1 MTDHIIA
8 PVPTPAPAFA
18 PAPTTATAAVA
29 AAAASAP
36 VPSRPARLS
45 RRRLLQGTAALG
57 GVIAFGT
64 AVSASSTPAFAATVS
79 QPDIIS
85 TNDWGASAPQGS
97 LPTLTRRPTHLVIHH
112 TTHVNS
118 DDFSVAAAEEVARL
132 IQRNHMTNGWADT
145 GQQFTIARGGQMLEG
160 RHGSLDAVVDGTRF
174 IEGAHAYG
182 FNDQSVGIEV
192 DGMYTND
199 VPTDAQWS
207 SLVHLS
213 AFICQRYGLDVD
225 RIIAHRDVPGAQTLC
240 CGDAFYGKLSALR
253 DEVASALANG
263 VDGGSGA
270 SGDYPT
276 VRLGDEGDAVRRV
289 QVTLDVIG
297 HDPGAADGVF
307 GPATEKALREYQSS
321 LGTGVDGIAGPRTW
335 GALATHHAAGST
347 VSSGDSG
354 TEVEYLQR
362 GLKASSGVDLA
373 TDGHFGDQTEAAV
386 SAYQKAR
393 GLTVDGVAGGKT
405 WAALKHA
412 Q

>member
-1 MTDHIIA
+1 MTDHI
-8 PVPTPAPAFA
+8 TA
-18 PAPTTATAAVA
+18 PAPTP
-29 AAAASAP
+29 ASEFALAP
-36 VPSRPARLS
+36 APRPAQTARMS

-57 GVIAFGT
+57 GFIAFGA

-79 QPDIIS
+79 RPDIIS
-85 TNDWGASAPQGS
+85 TKEWGAAAAQGQLPS
-97 LPTLTRRPTHLVIHH
+97 LLRRPTHLVIHH
-112 TTHVNS
+112 TTHANS
-118 DDFSVAAAEEVARL
+118 GDFSVAAAEEVARL
-132 IQRNHMTNGWADT
+132 IQRNHMANGWADT

-182 FNDQSVGIEV
+182 FNDQSMGIEV
-192 DGMYTND
+192 DGMYTSD
-199 VPTDAQWS
+199 LPTDAQWS

-213 AFICQRYGLDVD
+213 AYICQRYGIDVD

-276 VRLGDEGDAVRRV
+276 VRLGDKGDAVRRV

-307 GPATEKALREYQSS
+307 GPATEKALRAYQSS

-347 VSSGDSG
+347 VRSGNSG

-393 GLTVDGVAGGKT
+393 GLTVDGVAGAET
-405 WAALKHA
+405 WTALKHA
-412 Q
+412 R

>member
-1 MTDHIIA
+1 MEPDVTDHITA

-18 PAPTTATAAVA
+18 PEPA

-36 VPSRPARLS
+36 VAARPARLS

-64 AVSASSTPAFAATVS
+64 AISASTTPAFAATVS
-79 QPDIIS
+79 RPDILS
-85 TNDWGASAPQGS
+85 TSDWGASAAKGS

-118 DDFSVAAAEEVARL
+118 DDFSDAAAQEVARL

-160 RHGSLDAVVDGTRF
+160 RHGSLDAVVDGNRF

-240 CGDAFYGKLSALR
+240 CGDALYGKLSALR
-253 DEVASALANG
+253 DEVSSALANG
-263 VDGGSGA
+263 VDGGAGP

-307 GPATEKALREYQSS
+307 GPTTEKALRDYQSS
-321 LGTGVDGIAGPRTW
+321 IGTGVDGIAGPRTW

-354 TEVEYLQR
+354 TDVEYLQR
-362 GLKASSGVDLA
+362 GLKASSGVDLSA
-373 TDGHFGDQTEAAV
+373 DGRFGDRTEAAV
-386 SAYQKAR
+386 AAYQKAR
-393 GLTVDGVAGGKT
+393 GLAVDGVAGAET
-405 WAALKHA
+405 WRALKHG

>member
-1 MTDHIIA
+1 MEPDVTDHITA

-18 PAPTTATAAVA
+18 PAPTATAASVPVA
-29 AAAASAP
+29 
-36 VPSRPARLS
+36 SRPARLS

-64 AVSASSTPAFAATVS
+64 AISASATPAFAATVS
-79 QPDIIS
+79 RPDILS
-85 TNDWGASAPQGS
+85 TNDWGASAAQGP

-118 DDFSVAAAEEVARL
+118 DDFSDAAAMEVARL

-192 DGMYTND
+192 DGMYTHD

-263 VDGGSGA
+263 VDGGSGP

-362 GLKASSGVDLA
+362 GLKAASGVDLA
-373 TDGHFGDQTEAAV
+373 ADGQFGDQTEAAV

-393 GLTVDGVAGGKT
+393 GLAVDGVAGAET
-405 WAALKHA
+405 WAALKHG

>member
-1 MTDHIIA
+1 MTDHITA
-8 PVPTPAPAFA
+8 PAPAPAPAFA
-18 PAPTTATAAVA
+18 PAATAATS
-29 AAAASAP
+29 AASAP
-36 VPSRPARLS
+36 VPTRPARVS

-64 AVSASSTPAFAATVS
+64 AVSASTTPAFAATVS
-79 QPDIIS
+79 RPDIIS
-85 TNDWGASAPQGS
+85 TNDWGASAAKGS

-118 DDFSVAAAEEVARL
+118 DDFSDAAAKEVARL

-213 AFICQRYGLDVD
+213 AFICQRYGLHVD

-240 CGDAFYGKLSALR
+240 CGDTFYGKLSALR

-263 VDGGSGA
+263 VDGGSGP

-276 VRLGDEGDAVRRV
+276 VRLGDEGEAVRRV
-289 QVTLDVIG
+289 QVTLKVIG

-307 GPATEKALREYQSS
+307 GPATEKALRAYQSS

-373 TDGHFGDQTEAAV
+373 TDGHFGEQTEAAV

-393 GLTVDGVAGGKT
+393 GLTVDGVGGAET
-405 WAALKHA
+405 WAALKHG